1 MIIRK
6 PVREKPSMLVA
17 VYQTALLRGTVEA
30 EIKVGLYA
38 GNQEAPKILPVRTLV
53 LWIFDIG
60 SRSDQYTSKVIKK
73 NFLTHTLILIRQNET
88 TQMISASTV
97 FKQHRQIMH

>member
-1 MIIRK
+1 MKGLSSGLALFLVASSLLIPKGTSMIIRK

-60 SRSDQYTSKVIKK
+60 LRSDQNTSKVIKK
-73 NFLTHTLILIRQNET
+73 KKN
-88 TQMISASTV
+88 
-97 FKQHRQIMH
+97 

>member
-1 MIIRK
+1 
-6 PVREKPSMLVA
+6 MLVA

-60 SRSDQYTSKVIKK
+60 LRSDQNTSKVIKK
-73 NFLTHTLILIRQNET
+73 IFFNTHADFN
-88 TQMISASTV
+88 ST
-97 FKQHRQIMH
+97 KRNNAND